1 MNKPG
6 NKVDQISVLSSWWW
20 RWLHRGRDCL
30 PKAKN
35 ICIIIP
41 EKLKAEAR
49 QKFLGLFILRGE
61 KIISLKE
68 VAIAKSYQKRI

>member
-6 NKVDQISVLSSWWW
+6 NKIDQNSVSSSWWW

-35 ICIIIP
+35 ICMVIP

-49 QKFLGLFILRGE
+49 QKILGLFILREG
-61 KIISLKE
+61 ILIS
-68 VAIAKSYQKRI
+68 